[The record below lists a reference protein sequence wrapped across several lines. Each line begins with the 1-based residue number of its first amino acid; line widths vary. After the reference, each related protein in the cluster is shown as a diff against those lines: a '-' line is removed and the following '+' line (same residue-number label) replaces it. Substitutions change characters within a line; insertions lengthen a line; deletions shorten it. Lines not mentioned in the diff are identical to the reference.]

1 VPRCRT
7 DERSNEVHS
16 GQRNQCAH
24 QLRPGHF
31 RGPPEGAGARKR
43 IGVYTS
49 TISELARDILFH
61 ANSGEITLKP
71 LQQEQRVGIMVR
83 AAYEDRPTIVRTASV
98 AAQRDFTSSWS
109 RLVLQRV
116 RFVVDEMDFDSRS
129 GEGATVTAIKW
140 RHQRM
145 ASG

>member
-1 VPRCRT
+1 
-7 DERSNEVHS
+7 
-16 GQRNQCAH
+16 
-24 QLRPGHF
+24 
-31 RGPPEGAGARKR
+31 
-43 IGVYTS
+43 
-49 TISELARDILFH
+49 
-61 ANSGEITLKP
+61 
-71 LQQEQRVGIMVR
+71 MVR

-140 RHQRM
+140 RPQRM